1 MKKKMEERS
10 SNNKQNTCLKQIWKQ
25 KEKEEKNHEKTE
37 RKWKGK
43 EKEGNN
49 QIESYN
55 HSFYSAGFFPLEII
69 KGSFDDLAVSLCGAE
84 RV

>member
-1 MKKKMEERS
+1 MK
-10 SNNKQNTCLKQIWKQ
+10 
-25 KEKEEKNHEKTE
+25 KTE
-37 RKWKGK
+37 RRWKGK